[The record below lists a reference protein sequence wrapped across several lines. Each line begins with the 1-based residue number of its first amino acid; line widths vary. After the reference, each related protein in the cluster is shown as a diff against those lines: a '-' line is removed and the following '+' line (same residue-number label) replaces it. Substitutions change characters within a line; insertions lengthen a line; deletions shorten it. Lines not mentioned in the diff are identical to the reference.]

1 MSNEEESVLESNKN
15 FYRAIQ
21 SLDLSEMDSIWLP
34 EEWVRCIHPGWDLI
48 EGWEA
53 IRDSW
58 QRIFESTRYLRV
70 SVSLQSVRVEDS
82 VAWVCCTE
90 KISSASEGRFENAY
104 VQATNIFALSGGA
117 WYLVHHHGSH
127 LPASYEEEEAEM
139 VQ

>member
-21 SLDLSEMDSIWLP
+21 SLDLSEMESIWLP
-34 EEWVRCIHPGWDLI
+34 EEWVRCVHPGWDLI

-53 IRDSW
+53 IRESW
-58 QRIFESTRYLRV
+58 QRIFKNTRYLRV
-70 SVSLQSVRVEDS
+70 SVSLQSVRVENS
-82 VAWVCCTE
+82 QAWVCCTE
-90 KISSASEGRFENAY
+90 KIFTASEGRFENAH
-104 VQATNIFALSGGA
+104 VQATNIFLLSGGA

-127 LPASYEEEEAEM
+127 LPPSNEEEESEM